1 MLQVNYQVT
10 PEGVQQTFAE
20 RPHVHRAFLANVP
33 AVMDEKAFWTRFF
46 KNEINRQ
53 VSMLA
58 ILYAGCA
65 FCEYEAQVD
74 SQSVHNHVQTIKHC
88 SAFEACLVLLHVS
101 GCLLSQPATLHASI
115 IQWHYMHYFY
125 HITSQVCWSFCAN
138 PTFKHVVAD
147 HVKA

>member
-1 MLQVNYQVT
+1 MPNVLRQSVAFVEGLHAALLQVNYQVT

-53 VSMLA
+53 VSMAA

-65 FCEYEAQVD
+65 CCEQEAQVV
-74 SQSVHNHVQTIKHC
+74 SMCITIKHY
-88 SAFEACLVLLHVS
+88 SAIEACLILLHVS
-101 GCLLSQPATLHASI
+101 
-115 IQWHYMHYFY
+115 
-125 HITSQVCWSFCAN
+125 VC
-138 PTFKHVVAD
+138 
-147 HVKA
+147 

>member
-53 VSMLA
+53 VS
-58 ILYAGCA
+58 LYAGCA
-65 FCEYEAQVD
+65 FCEQEAQVD
-74 SQSVHNHVQTIKHC
+74 AQSLHNHVQTIKHC
-88 SAFEACLVLLHVS
+88 SAFEACPILLHVS
-101 GCLLSQPATLHASI
+101 ECLLSQPAALHASV
-115 IQWHYMHYFY
+115 IQWHYTNYVY
-125 HITSQVCWSFCAN
+125 HITTQGC
-138 PTFKHVVAD
+138 
-147 HVKA
+147 